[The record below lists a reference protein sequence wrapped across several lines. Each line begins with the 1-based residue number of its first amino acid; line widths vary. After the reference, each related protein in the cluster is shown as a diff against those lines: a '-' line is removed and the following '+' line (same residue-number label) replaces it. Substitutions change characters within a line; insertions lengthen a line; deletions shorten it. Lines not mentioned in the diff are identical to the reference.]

1 MKAFK
6 LIIIVLA
13 SLLMVSGVFGQ
24 TMTIETSY
32 GSGVLQ
38 IDRPLKDWTSTATG
52 NTTIRSLLRIRRI
65 PIPV

>member
-13 SLLMVSGVFGQ
+13 SLLMVSGAFGQ
-24 TMTIETSY
+24 TMTVETSY

-38 IDRPLKDWTSTATG
+38 IDRPSTATG